1 MIIKI
6 ITEKKQKISK
16 NFASSK
22 NSRTFAALHQGRH
35 LFKVAKYHLFNNIS
49 VKVSYSRNAIQ
60 SKA

>member
-16 NFASSK
+16 YFASSK

-49 VKVSYSRNAIQ
+49 VKV
-60 SKA
+60 